1 MALDSVRQRDA
12 RRQVREG
19 EVRPRWASR
28 DAVSSGGVM
37 LAWGGSALDEPRVI
51 FNHEESLPRRVVRVF
66 LVERGSF

>member
-12 RRQVREG
+12 RRQVRES

-37 LAWGGSALDEPRVI
+37 LAWAGPLWMNREI
-51 FNHEESLPRRVVRVF
+51 FLIMRRVY
-66 LVERGSF
+66 RGG

>member
-12 RRQVREG
+12 RRQVRES

-37 LAWGGSALDEPRVI
+37 LAWAGPLWMNRE
-51 FNHEESLPRRVVRVF
+51 LF
-66 LVERGSF
+66 LIMREDYRGAG